1 MGDSRTL
8 SNRSAY
14 GEKVAFLLLIQFIL
28 LFKMNNYSITRFTG
42 IDYDNGKQA
51 KWTTIAERASQEQA
65 LATCKSLNLNRP
77 FYHRVEVN
85 SKRVELPRF
94 TVLKPNM
101 KSNYEP
107 IVIPASFTV
116 RKKYNFFQRLIRR
129 FF

>member
-1 MGDSRTL
+1 
-8 SNRSAY
+8 
-14 GEKVAFLLLIQFIL
+14 
-28 LFKMNNYSITRFTG
+28 MNNYSITRFTG

-51 KWTTIAERASQEQA
+51 KWTTIAERTSQEQA

-101 KSNYEP
+101 KSDFQP

-116 RKKYNFFQRLIRR
+116 RKKLNIFQRIIRR

>member
-1 MGDSRTL
+1 
-8 SNRSAY
+8 
-14 GEKVAFLLLIQFIL
+14 
-28 LFKMNNYSITRFTG
+28 MNNYSITRFTG

-65 LATCKSLNLNRP
+65 LATGKSLNLNRT

>member
-1 MGDSRTL
+1 M
-8 SNRSAY
+8 SNF
-14 GEKVAFLLLIQFIL
+14 E
-28 LFKMNNYSITRFTG
+28 ITRFTG
-42 IDYDNGKQA
+42 IDYNSKTA
-51 KWTTIAERASQEQA
+51 KWEKVAERSNQENA

-107 IVIPASFTV
+107 IVVPASFTV
-116 RKKYNFFQRLIRR
+116 RKKRNLFKR
-129 FF
+129 FCQKFLGGYFSF